1 MRRALGITVG
11 VAALVALAIGGAWLW
26 SIRPWR
32 VVASVNGVA
41 LTARELDLRA
51 AAYGGDRREMARTW
65 IAKEVLL
72 GEAVQRSVSVA
83 EADERAAKDIL
94 AAWLANAG
102 TTPERFFSEGPLPEE
117 ARRQDFK
124 EGLLIHALVKD
135 ALRTARFA
143 EFYAALRGK
152 ADVRCPEFPELE
164 RLDTGTPLYVGLWGW
179 RPARVAAVAA
189 GQAVTAAELDLRV
202 QNTRDDLRRR
212 GLAHP
217 DERALRRREMQV
229 WIVKAVMR
237 AEAER
242 RGFTVTADDEK
253 AKMSQMAGALKP
265 HGLTVAQ
272 FFKEGVLPE
281 GLKWDDFR
289 SALRIGKFMER
300 DVGDKI
306 NVTGQEIESRM
317 AELRKRAA
325 EEAARGGK
333 TRIRSDRKTAI
344 DQLRGERYVKEYRA
358 MFRSL
363 FSTARVW
370 CPEFPEMEYV
380 DGVSVPNAG
389 EKGLLK

>member
-41 LTARELDLRA
+41 LTARELDLLA

-65 IAKEVLL
+65 IAKEVRL

-83 EADERAAKDIL
+83 EADERA
-94 AAWLANAG
+94 
-102 TTPERFFSEGPLPEE
+102 ERFFSEGPLPEE

-179 RPARVAAVAA
+179 RPARVAAAA
-189 GQAVTAAELDLRV
+189 DGQIVTSAERDLRV
-202 QNTRDDLRRR
+202 RNALDDLRRT
-212 GLAHP
+212 GQAP
-217 DERALRRREMQV
+217 SKEREAAALPEMRRREV
-229 WIVKAVMR
+229 RCWIVKVVMG
-237 AEAER
+237 AEAVR
-242 RGFTVTADDEK
+242 RGFTSTPDDEK
-253 AKMSQMAGALKP
+253 NEMARIVRPLKA
-265 HGLTVAQ
+265 HKLTVAQ

-281 GLKWDDFR
+281 SLKLEDFR
-289 SALRIGKFMER
+289 SSIRVNKFMER
-300 DVGDKI
+300 EMRDKI
-306 NVTGQEIESRM
+306 NVTTQEIEARM
-317 AELRKRAA
+317 AELARRAQA
-325 EEAARGGK
+325 EAAHGGK
-333 TRIRSDRKTAI
+333 ATTRSDRKTAI
-344 DQLRGERYVKEYRA
+344 NQLRRERYMEGYRD

-363 FSTARVW
+363 YGSARVW
-370 CPEFPEMEYV
+370 CPEFPEMERL
-380 DGVSVPNAG
+380 DGVVSPNASVK
-389 EKGLLK
+389 EFLK

>member
-164 RLDTGTPLYVGLWGW
+164 SSAST
-179 RPARVAAVAA
+179 PARRSTSGCGA
-189 GQAVTAAELDLRV
+189 GAPRAWPPRPTGRSSLPRNLTCACATRWTTFGGLD
-202 QNTRDDLRRR
+202 RRR
-212 GLAHP
+212 RRNA
-217 DERALRRREMQV
+217 RRRRCPRC
-229 WIVKAVMR
+229 A
-237 AEAER
+237 
-242 RGFTVTADDEK
+242 
-253 AKMSQMAGALKP
+253 
-265 HGLTVAQ
+265 
-272 FFKEGVLPE
+272 
-281 GLKWDDFR
+281 
-289 SALRIGKFMER
+289 
-300 DVGDKI
+300 
-306 NVTGQEIESRM
+306 
-317 AELRKRAA
+317 
-325 EEAARGGK
+325 AARCGAGSS
-333 TRIRSDRKTAI
+333 RS
-344 DQLRGERYVKEYRA
+344 
-358 MFRSL
+358 
-363 FSTARVW
+363 
-370 CPEFPEMEYV
+370 
-380 DGVSVPNAG
+380 
-389 EKGLLK
+389 